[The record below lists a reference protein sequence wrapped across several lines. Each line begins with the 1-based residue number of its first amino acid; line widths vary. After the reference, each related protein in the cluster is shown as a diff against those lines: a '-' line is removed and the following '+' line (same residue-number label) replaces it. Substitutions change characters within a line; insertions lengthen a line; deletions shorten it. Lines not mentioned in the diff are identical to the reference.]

1 MPVELIRHICSY
13 LCPHCVGMRSRL
25 SKGQADLSRL
35 SRTCRR
41 LRNVVQPVVFH
52 RLHDMDSSPARRLQF
67 LGVLVARPDLARN
80 VKSLS
85 FTEPGDN
92 EELTDTDRQFVEG
105 LVDRLGL
112 PPLPRRWNVGE
123 LSEQRLILI
132 ELIVIRTPNL
142 EVLEIPLH
150 LDWDMAVVRDQAT
163 VTRPFLQK
171 LRRLQIEHFYID
183 GDGYKADRYTVAMH
197 PIEALLL
204 EAPNL
209 EELWIPTVEGFK
221 DSYPLNNL
229 RHIEF
234 QEFYCTV
241 DSVPLRNILASCPRL
256 EIFALHWGALLTD
269 YGYNDTR
276 GRHAA
281 DAWSALEQRIDTLRE
296 IRLDI
301 VCDEM
306 PLGDSNLCSLQDFCR
321 LEVLK
326 VDLHAL
332 GVLRLGLAQGQPSCA
347 DRQLSRAAPPRFHT
361 RSHILEARRRSG
373 PCHAQACRGR
383 RGWPVSRSR
392 ERGACS
398 RRLLRSRD

>member
-1 MPVELIRHICSY
+1 
-13 LCPHCVGMRSRL
+13 MRSRL

-112 PPLPRRWNVGE
+112 PPLPRRWHVGE

-296 IRLDI
+296 IRFDI

-332 GVLRLGLAQGQPSCA
+332 GVLRQAWLRDNPRARIDSFLE
-347 DRQLSRAAPPRFHT
+347 QLLPAS
-361 RSHILEARRRSG
+361 I
-373 PCHAQACRGR
+373 
-383 RGWPVSRSR
+383 R
-392 ERGACS
+392 EVTF
-398 RRLLRSRD
+398 